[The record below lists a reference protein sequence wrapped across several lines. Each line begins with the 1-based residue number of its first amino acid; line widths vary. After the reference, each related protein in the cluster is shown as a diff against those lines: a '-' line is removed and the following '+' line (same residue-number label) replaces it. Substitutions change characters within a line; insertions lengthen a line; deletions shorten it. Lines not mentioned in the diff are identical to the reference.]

1 MKIKIQLGILLLI
14 FLLSSYLIYTFVG
27 DSSVKDNNNNIVE
40 KITKDEEKFKKEY
53 EALNDKYDEQRQMN
67 YVNVDIKEDNNIIY
81 SNAEEIIKLLES
93 GTGIIYFGF
102 PECPWCR
109 NAIPVLIN
117 TASEYSI
124 KQIYYFNAYDI
135 RDTKHLDE
143 SGNIVTDKEGT
154 TEYYRILE
162 LLSDKV
168 SVYNGLNDDSIKRLY
183 FPTVV
188 FVKDGKVVNLHV
200 STVDS
205 QENPSIA
212 LTDNQKSELEKIYTE
227 GINDVYDI
235 LCDENC

>member
-205 QENPSIA
+205 QEDPSIA

>member
-93 GTGIIYFGF
+93 GTGIICFGF